1 VYYYSKTLKFPADK
15 DGIAIFQMNTDIYR
29 TGNAVDAMVGAM
41 LFYSAYK
48 VGSQFYILTL
58 LGGWA
63 SFSITSTL
71 FWSVMIAGQLNY
83 LT

>member
-1 VYYYSKTLKFPADK
+1 MYFYSKTLKFPADK
-15 DGIAIFQMNTDIYR
+15 DGLPIFQMNTDIYR

-41 LFYSAYK
+41 LFYSTFK
-48 VGSQFYILTL
+48 VGKQFYILA
-58 LGGWA
+58 LGAGWA